1 MGGVGIVM
9 AEGLGGEV
17 EAAGKGRDVSMELEK
32 WGRGGNGDGPDEPE
46 ETFGGGVF
54 LRFQLIDDEGLE
66 TF

>member
-1 MGGVGIVM
+1 M

-17 EAAGKGRDVSMELEK
+17 EAAGNGKDFSMGLGRRR
-32 WGRGGNGDGPDEPE
+32 GRGGDGDGPDEPE

-54 LRFQLIDDEGLE
+54 LRFELIDDEGLE